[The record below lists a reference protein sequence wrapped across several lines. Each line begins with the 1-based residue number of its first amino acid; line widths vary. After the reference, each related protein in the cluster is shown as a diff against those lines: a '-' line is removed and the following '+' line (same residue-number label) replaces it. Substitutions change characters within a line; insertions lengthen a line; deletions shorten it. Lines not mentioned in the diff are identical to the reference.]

1 MRRIKRSCLFIN
13 FILLFLGTLIITK
26 PDYAFALENRQS
38 DCVVTGRVQ
47 TNDVLNKK
55 ADGLPYTRMNLVFK
69 NQSISRETKSD
80 DDGNYRITLPVGIY
94 EGSVKTDY
102 NTFFNRR
109 AAFKCQGKLVIN
121 IYPLIQQVSYGA
133 TPLNHSLETLG
144 KNWTGSDKLNVV
156 IAYLIKKKKKNVTT
170 YQGNVYLTF
179 DRYCI
184 FAGEVVRD
192 DKKKTLTAAGFAW
205 IEDGVERKE
214 VEKVT
219 LKFSKDG
226 LKIDF

>member
-1 MRRIKRSCLFIN
+1 MRSLKKTTLFGS
-13 FILLFLGTLIITK
+13 FVLFLLAMLVATK

-55 ADGLPYTRMNLVFK
+55 TDRLPYTRMNLVFK
-69 NQSISRETKSD
+69 NQSISRETD

-121 IYPLIQQVSYGA
+121 IYRLIQQVSYGA

-192 DKKKTLTAAGFAW
+192 DKKKTLTATGFAW
-205 IEDGVERKE
+205 IEDGVERKK

-226 LKIDF
+226 LKVDF